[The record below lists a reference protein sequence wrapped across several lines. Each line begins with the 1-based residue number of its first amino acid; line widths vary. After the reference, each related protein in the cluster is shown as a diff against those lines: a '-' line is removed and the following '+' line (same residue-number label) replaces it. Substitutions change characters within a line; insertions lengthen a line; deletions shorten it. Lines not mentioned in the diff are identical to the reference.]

1 MLNRIVAEIR
11 EKVAHDKA
19 KSPIRPTEIQP
30 GNFSLSRALKQS
42 SWSLIAECKLASPSK
57 GRLCQTRSVP
67 ELAKIFSQN
76 GATAL
81 SVHTSAPFLGKISD
95 IPAVKAVTSLPV
107 LRKDFIIDEY
117 QLYQARAAGAD
128 AVLLIAAILT
138 PGELERFLE
147 LSRTL
152 GMDALVEVHSLPEL
166 ERVQQTRAELLGINN
181 RDLTTFKTSL
191 ENTFSLLPHCA
202 PERLIISESGI
213 SGKVDALRLKCAG
226 VRGALV
232 GEALVRSADIA
243 RKTRELALL
252 QNGLEE

>member
-1 MLNRIVAEIR
+1 MNRIVAEIR

-19 KSPIRPTEIQP
+19 TAPISTKEIQP

-57 GRLCQTRSVP
+57 GRLCQTHSVP
-67 ELAKIFSQN
+67 DLAKIFSQN

-128 AVLLIAAILT
+128 AVLLIAAILA
-138 PGELERFLE
+138 PSELERFLE
-147 LSRTL
+147 LSRVL

-166 ERVQQTRAELLGINN
+166 EWVQQTRAELLGINN

-191 ENTFSLLPHCA
+191 ENTFSLLPRCA

-213 SGKVDALRLKCAG
+213 SGEADALRLKDAG

-232 GEALVRSADIA
+232 GESLVRSADIA

>member
-1 MLNRIVAEIR
+1 MLSRIVAEIR
-11 EKVAHDKA
+11 EKVAHDRA
-19 KSPIRPTEIQP
+19 KFPISTKEIQP

-57 GRLCQTRSVP
+57 GRLCQTHSVP
-67 ELAKIFSQN
+67 DLAKIFSQN

-95 IPAVKAVTSLPV
+95 IPVVKAVASLPV

-128 AVLLIAAILT
+128 AILLIAAILNQS
-138 PGELERFLE
+138 ELERFLE
-147 LSRTL
+147 LSRIL

-181 RDLTTFKTSL
+181 RNLTTFKTSL
-191 ENTFSLLPHCA
+191 ENTFSLLPYCA

-213 SGKVDALRLKCAG
+213 ADETDALRLKDAG

-232 GEALVRSADIA
+232 GESLVRSADIA